1 MGNVVSQEVLRT
13 IDPSHTRIYSNLIQI
28 RDPQKRVQMIQT
40 LLAAP
45 EYVQSFRRC
54 GIYSHM
60 LMYIA
65 NVQKGVHGGF
75 LPGEQAQHQQQQP
88 QQQQPQQ
95 QPPQQQQQLVSK
107 QVPQKSAYD
116 RLVKPKGQEKAISYF
131 QGCLEV
137 LGLEEEV
144 AMTEESLKLA
154 YKKAAVKAHPDKR
167 GGSEEK
173 FEIVTRAYAYLSE
186 ILTRVNGGRKKESK
200 VEAPA
205 ALQETRTQ
213 DSQAWQH
220 TEPVRLNPKK
230 LDLNAFNTMYEQTR
244 IPDPDDDGYGDWL
257 KNEVDAPKG
266 PAFSGK
272 FNRDVFNKM
281 FETAQQ
287 QQQNQL
293 MKVPQAMTLTPMSG
307 VELGRTA
314 ADTYTAPAN
323 ANLKYTDLK
332 QAYTTENVLTNQ
344 VSNVRVDVRDIK
356 EYRSTRERAPD
367 PLNNEELA
375 NLAKAEQEAEKREKN
390 RQIRAAQDDSVA
402 EQYFQRM
409 KRLVI
414 TTSSDSRK

>member
-1 MGNVVSQEVLRT
+1 
-13 IDPSHTRIYSNLIQI
+13 
-28 RDPQKRVQMIQT
+28 
-40 LLAAP
+40 
-45 EYVQSFRRC
+45 
-54 GIYSHM
+54 M

-65 NVQKGVHGGF
+65 NVQKGAHGGT
-75 LPGEQAQHQQQQP
+75 LPGEQLQMQQPQLHLQQQP
-88 QQQQPQQ
+88 QLQMQ
-95 QPPQQQQQLVSK
+95 QQQQQLVTK

-205 ALQETRTQ
+205 ALQETRTNE
-213 DSQAWQH
+213 SQAWKQA
-220 TEPVRLNPKK
+220 EPVRLNPQK
-230 LDLNAFNTMYEQTR
+230 LDMNAFNTMYEQTR

-281 FETAQQ
+281 FESAQQ
-287 QQQNQL
+287 QQEQKQQQQL
-293 MKVPQAMTLTPMSG
+293 MKAPQAMTLTPMSG

-356 EYRSTRERAPD
+356 EYRATRERAPD

-375 NLAKAEQEAEKREKN
+375 NLARAEEEAAKREKN

>member
-1 MGNVVSQEVLRT
+1 
-13 IDPSHTRIYSNLIQI
+13 
-28 RDPQKRVQMIQT
+28 MIQT

-45 EYVQSFRRC
+45 EYVNSFRRC

-65 NVQKGVHGGF
+65 NVQKGAHGGV
-75 LPGEQAQHQQQQP
+75 LPGEPQQQQQQQP
-88 QQQQPQQ
+88 QQQQ
-95 QPPQQQQQLVSK
+95 QQLVTK
-107 QVPQKSAYD
+107 QAPRKSAYD

-205 ALQETRTQ
+205 ALQETRTNE
-213 DSQAWQH
+213 SQAWQQA
-220 TEPVRLNPKK
+220 EPVRLNPKK
-230 LDLNAFNTMYEQTR
+230 LDMNAFNTMYEQTR

-281 FETAQQ
+281 FESAQQQ

-293 MKVPQAMTLTPMSG
+293 MKVPQAMTLAPMSG

-344 VSNVRVDVRDIK
+344 VSNVRIDLRDIK
-356 EYRSTRERAPD
+356 EYRATRERAPD

-414 TTSSDSRK
+414 TSDPGK

>member
-1 MGNVVSQEVLRT
+1 MGNVVSQDVLRT

-45 EYVQSFRRC
+45 EYVNSFRRC

-65 NVQKGVHGGF
+65 NVQKGAHGGV
-75 LPGEQAQHQQQQP
+75 LPGEQLQQQQQQQQQQQP
-88 QQQQPQQ
+88 QQQQ
-95 QPPQQQQQLVSK
+95 QQLVTK
-107 QVPQKSAYD
+107 QAPRKSAYD

-205 ALQETRTQ
+205 ALQETRTNE
-213 DSQAWQH
+213 SQAWQQA
-220 TEPVRLNPKK
+220 EPVRLNPKK
-230 LDLNAFNTMYEQTR
+230 LDMNAFNTMYEQTR

-281 FETAQQ
+281 FESAQQQ

-293 MKVPQAMTLTPMSG
+293 MKVPQAMTLAPMSG

-344 VSNVRVDVRDIK
+344 VSNVRIDLRDIK
-356 EYRSTRERAPD
+356 EYRATRERAPD

-414 TTSSDSRK
+414 TSDPGK

>member
-1 MGNVVSQEVLRT
+1 MGNIVSQDVLRT
-13 IDPSHTRIYSNLIQI
+13 IDPSHMRIYSNLIQI

-45 EYVQSFRRC
+45 EYVNSFRRC

-65 NVQKGVHGGF
+65 NVQKGAHGGL
-75 LPGEQAQHQQQQP
+75 LPGEPQQPQLQQQQP
-88 QQQQPQQ
+88 QL
-95 QPPQQQQQLVSK
+95 QQQLVTK

-205 ALQETRTQ
+205 ALQETRTNE
-213 DSQAWQH
+213 SQAWQQA
-220 TEPVRLNPKK
+220 EPVRLNPKK
-230 LDLNAFNTMYEQTR
+230 LDMNAFNTMYEQTR

-257 KNEVDAPKG
+257 KNEVDTPKG

-281 FETAQQ
+281 FESAQQ
-287 QQQNQL
+287 KQQENQL
-293 MKVPQAMTLTPMSG
+293 MKVPQAMTLAPMSG

-344 VSNVRVDVRDIK
+344 VSNVRIDLRDIK
-356 EYRSTRERAPD
+356 EYRATRERAPD

-375 NLAKAEQEAEKREKN
+375 NLAKAEDEAAKREKN

-414 TTSSDSRK
+414 TSDPGK

>member
-54 GIYSHM
+54 GIYSH
-60 LMYIA
+60 LLIYIA
-65 NVQKGVHGGF
+65 NVQKGAYGGF
-75 LPGEQAQHQQQQP
+75 LPGEQPQQQP
-88 QQQQPQQ
+88 QQQ

-107 QVPQKSAYD
+107 HAPQKSAYD

-186 ILTRVNGGRKKESK
+186 ILTRINGGRKKESK

-205 ALQETRTQ
+205 ALQETRTHE
-213 DSQAWQH
+213 SQAWQH

-230 LDLNAFNTMYEQTR
+230 LDMNAFNTMYEQTR

-281 FETAQQ
+281 FETAQQQ

-356 EYRSTRERAPD
+356 EYRATRERAPD

-375 NLAKAEQEAEKREKN
+375 HLANAEEEAAKREKN

-414 TTSSDSRK
+414 TSDSRK

>member
-1 MGNVVSQEVLRT
+1 
-13 IDPSHTRIYSNLIQI
+13 
-28 RDPQKRVQMIQT
+28 MIQT

-45 EYVQSFRRC
+45 EYVNSFRRC

-65 NVQKGVHGGF
+65 NVQKGAHGGV
-75 LPGEQAQHQQQQP
+75 LPGEQLQQPQQQPQLQQP
-88 QQQQPQQ
+88 QQQQ
-95 QPPQQQQQLVSK
+95 QQLVTK
-107 QVPQKSAYD
+107 QAPRKSAYD

-205 ALQETRTQ
+205 ALQETRTNE
-213 DSQAWQH
+213 SQAWQQA
-220 TEPVRLNPKK
+220 EPVRLNPKK
-230 LDLNAFNTMYEQTR
+230 LDMNAFNTMYEQTR

-281 FETAQQ
+281 FESAQQQ

-293 MKVPQAMTLTPMSG
+293 MKVPQAMTLAPMSG

-344 VSNVRVDVRDIK
+344 VSNVRIDLRDIK
-356 EYRSTRERAPD
+356 EYRATRERAPD

-414 TTSSDSRK
+414 TSDPGK

>member
-1 MGNVVSQEVLRT
+1 MGNIVSQDVLRT

-45 EYVQSFRRC
+45 EYVNSFRRC

-65 NVQKGVHGGF
+65 NIQKGAHGGL
-75 LPGEQAQHQQQQP
+75 LPGEQQP
-88 QQQQPQQ
+88 QL
-95 QPPQQQQQLVSK
+95 QPPLQKQQQLVTK

-205 ALQETRTQ
+205 ALQETRTNE
-213 DSQAWQH
+213 SQAWQQA
-220 TEPVRLNPKK
+220 EPVRLNPKK
-230 LDLNAFNTMYEQTR
+230 LDMNAFNTMYEQTR

-281 FETAQQ
+281 FESAQQQ

-293 MKVPQAMTLTPMSG
+293 MKVPQAMTLAPMSG

-344 VSNVRVDVRDIK
+344 VSNVRIDLRDIK
-356 EYRSTRERAPD
+356 EYRATRERAPD

-375 NLAKAEQEAEKREKN
+375 NLAKAEDEAAKREKN

-414 TTSSDSRK
+414 TSDPGK

>member
-1 MGNVVSQEVLRT
+1 MGNVVSQDVLRT
-13 IDPSHTRIYSNLIQI
+13 IDPSHMRIYSNLIQI

-45 EYVQSFRRC
+45 EYVNSFRRC
-54 GIYSHM
+54 GVYSHM
-60 LMYIA
+60 LIYIA
-65 NVQKGVHGGF
+65 NVQKGAHGGA
-75 LPGEQAQHQQQQP
+75 LPGEQMP
-88 QQQQPQQ
+88 QLQMQ
-95 QPPQQQQQLVSK
+95 QPPLQMQQQLVTK

-186 ILTRVNGGRKKESK
+186 ILTRINGGRKKESK

-213 DSQAWQH
+213 DSQAWQQA
-220 TEPVRLNPKK
+220 EPVRLNPQK
-230 LDLNAFNTMYEQTR
+230 LDMNAFNTMYEQTR

-257 KNEVDAPKG
+257 KNAVDTPKG

-281 FETAQQ
+281 FETSQQQ

-293 MKVPQAMTLTPMSG
+293 MKVPQAMTLAPMSG

-356 EYRSTRERAPD
+356 EYRATRERAPD

-375 NLAKAEQEAEKREKN
+375 HLARAEEEAAKREKN

>member
-1 MGNVVSQEVLRT
+1 
-13 IDPSHTRIYSNLIQI
+13 
-28 RDPQKRVQMIQT
+28 
-40 LLAAP
+40 
-45 EYVQSFRRC
+45 
-54 GIYSHM
+54 M

-65 NVQKGVHGGF
+65 NVQKGAHGGV
-75 LPGEQAQHQQQQP
+75 LPGEQQPQLQQQQP
-88 QQQQPQQ
+88 QLQQQQPQLQMQ
-95 QPPQQQQQLVSK
+95 QQQQQQQQQQLVTK
-107 QVPQKSAYD
+107 QAPRKSAYD

-205 ALQETRTQ
+205 ALQETRTNE
-213 DSQAWQH
+213 SQAWKQA
-220 TEPVRLNPKK
+220 EPVRLNPQK
-230 LDLNAFNTMYEQTR
+230 LDMNAFNTMYEQTR

-281 FETAQQ
+281 FESAQQQ

-293 MKVPQAMTLTPMSG
+293 MKVPQAMTLAPMSG

-344 VSNVRVDVRDIK
+344 VSNVRIDLRDIK
-356 EYRSTRERAPD
+356 EYRATRERAPD

-375 NLAKAEQEAEKREKN
+375 NLAKAEEEAAKREKN
-390 RQIRAAQDDSVA
+390 RQLRAAQDDSVA

-414 TTSSDSRK
+414 TSDPGK

>member
-1 MGNVVSQEVLRT
+1 MGNVVSQDVLRT

-45 EYVQSFRRC
+45 EYVNSFRRC

-65 NVQKGVHGGF
+65 NVQKGAHGGV
-75 LPGEQAQHQQQQP
+75 LPGEQLQQPQQQPQLQQP
-88 QQQQPQQ
+88 QQQQ
-95 QPPQQQQQLVSK
+95 QQLVTK
-107 QVPQKSAYD
+107 QAPRKSAYD

-205 ALQETRTQ
+205 ALQETRTNE
-213 DSQAWQH
+213 SQAWQQA
-220 TEPVRLNPKK
+220 EPVRLNPKK
-230 LDLNAFNTMYEQTR
+230 LDMNAFNTMYEQTR

-281 FETAQQ
+281 FESAQQQ

-293 MKVPQAMTLTPMSG
+293 MKVPQAMTLAPMSG

-344 VSNVRVDVRDIK
+344 VSNVRIDLRDIK
-356 EYRSTRERAPD
+356 EYRATRERAPD

-414 TTSSDSRK
+414 TSDPGK

>member
-1 MGNVVSQEVLRT
+1 
-13 IDPSHTRIYSNLIQI
+13 
-28 RDPQKRVQMIQT
+28 
-40 LLAAP
+40 
-45 EYVQSFRRC
+45 
-54 GIYSHM
+54 M

>member
-45 EYVQSFRRC
+45 EYVNSFRRC

-65 NVQKGVHGGF
+65 NVQKGAHGGV
-75 LPGEQAQHQQQQP
+75 LPGEQLQQLQMQQQP
-88 QQQQPQQ
+88 QQQQ
-95 QPPQQQQQLVSK
+95 QQLVTK

-213 DSQAWQH
+213 ESQAWQH
-220 TEPVRLNPKK
+220 TEPVRLNPQK
-230 LDLNAFNTMYEQTR
+230 LDMNAFNTMYEQTR

-281 FETAQQ
+281 FESAQQ
-287 QQQNQL
+287 EQKQQHQL
-293 MKVPQAMTLTPMSG
+293 MKVPQAMTLAPMSG

-356 EYRSTRERAPD
+356 EYRATRERAPD
-367 PLNNEELA
+367 PLNNDELA
-375 NLAKAEQEAEKREKN
+375 HLAKAEEEATRREKN

-414 TTSSDSRK
+414 TTSGK